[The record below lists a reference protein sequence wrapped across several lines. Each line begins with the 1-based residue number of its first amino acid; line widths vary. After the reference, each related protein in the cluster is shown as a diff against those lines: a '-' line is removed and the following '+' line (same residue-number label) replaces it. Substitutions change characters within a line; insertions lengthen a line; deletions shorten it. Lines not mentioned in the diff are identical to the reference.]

1 MIFGLETKT
10 QPISKEQVWESW
22 KRIKKGGEGVGVD
35 NVTIAM
41 IEKNPR
47 KYLYPLWNRL
57 TSGSYFP
64 PPVREVKI
72 PKGDGKERSLG
83 IPTMIDR
90 VAQDVIRAELEK
102 IVEPAFHPSSFGYRP
117 GKSQHDALEQCARNC
132 WERHAYHRFYAA
144 FAYAKQLV

>member
-22 KRIKKGGEGVGVD
+22 KRIKKGGEGVEVD

-64 PPVREVKI
+64 PPDDADI
-72 PKGDGKERSLG
+72 
-83 IPTMIDR
+83 
-90 VAQDVIRAELEK
+90 AQGHGQTAHSVVL
-102 IVEPAFHPSSFGYRP
+102 
-117 GKSQHDALEQCARNC
+117 
-132 WERHAYHRFYAA
+132 
-144 FAYAKQLV
+144 